1 MFSMIDE
8 MDEMPVSLE
17 KESQNISG
25 QVNKLLAITEPG
37 MPYSANEFMSEL
49 GIKTKNLKSCLPES
63 GQRELSCQY
72 DVAG

>member
-8 MDEMPVSLE
+8 MDEMLVSLE

-25 QVNKLLAITEPG
+25 QVNKLLAITEPR

-49 GIKTKNLKSCLPES
+49 IKTKNLKSCLPES

>member
-1 MFSMIDE
+1 MIDE
-8 MDEMPVSLE
+8 MDEMLVSLE

-49 GIKTKNLKSCLPES
+49 
-63 GQRELSCQY
+63 
-72 DVAG
+72 